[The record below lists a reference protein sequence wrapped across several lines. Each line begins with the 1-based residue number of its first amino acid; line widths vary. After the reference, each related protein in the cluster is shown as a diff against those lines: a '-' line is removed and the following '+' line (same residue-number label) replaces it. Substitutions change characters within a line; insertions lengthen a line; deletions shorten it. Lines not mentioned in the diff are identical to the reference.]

1 MLYHSQRG
9 KAVDAIVHREQAF
22 QPARFWVVP
31 PDSQTWLPT
40 EDVVRRHCHGMQ
52 DQARCGARFQRTQGA
67 PPNDS
72 SQTLFLSKEGLC
84 FLRL

>member
-52 DQARCGARFQRTQGA
+52 IKPGAAQ
-67 PPNDS
+67 DS
-72 SQTLFLSKEGLC
+72 SGRRAPLQMIRLKLFS
-84 FLRL
+84 